1 MMACEKMSGYKNLVC
16 VASGKGGV
24 GKSTTAVNLALSLSK
39 LGKRVGL
46 LDADIYGPSIP
57 LMMGIEPGRKP
68 EIRDRKFMLPII
80 AHDIEI
86 NSMGL
91 LVDEKTAMAWRAP
104 MIISAF
110 NQILNDT
117 VWDNR
122 DYLIVDMP
130 PGTGDIQLSLSQSAE
145 IAGALIVTTPQD
157 VALLDARRAIEMF
170 KKVEVP
176 IIGIVENM
184 SVHIC
189 EKCGHE
195 EEVFGSGGGVKLA
208 TEYKT
213 EVIGRLPLNIGVR
226 ERTDAGKPIVQSL
239 PSNPASKAYM
249 QLSITLDERVSQNM
263 ANGIAKPIFSVTE
276 D

>member
-1 MMACEKMSGYKNLVC
+1 M
-16 VASGKGGV
+16 
-24 GKSTTAVNLALSLSK
+24 
-39 LGKRVGL
+39 
-46 LDADIYGPSIP
+46 
-57 LMMGIEPGRKP
+57 
-68 EIRDRKFMLPII
+68 
-80 AHDIEI
+80 
-86 NSMGL
+86 
-91 LVDEKTAMAWRAP
+91 
-104 MIISAF
+104 
-110 NQILNDT
+110 
-117 VWDNR
+117 
-122 DYLIVDMP
+122 DMP
-130 PGTGDIQLSLSQSAE
+130 TGTGDIQLSLSQSAE
-145 IAGALIVTTPQD
+145 ITGALIVTTPQD

-226 ERTDAGKPIVQSL
+226 EKTDAGKPIVQSL

-249 QLSITLDERVSQNM
+249 QLSITLDERVSQNI
-263 ANGIAKPIFSVTE
+263 ASGIAKPIFSVTE

>member
-1 MMACEKMSGYKNLVC
+1 MDGIRRVLDQPRVNAMNGAEAMVRMLEAHGVRCMSMSFVTSANTPAIWRGPM
-16 VASGKGGV
+16 ASG
-24 GKSTTAVNLALSLSK
+24 ALQQ
-39 LGKRVGL
+39 L
-46 LDADIYGPSIP
+46 LTQTHWGE
-57 LMMGIEPGRKP
+57 L
-68 EIRDRKFMLPII
+68 
-80 AHDIEI
+80 
-86 NSMGL
+86 
-91 LVDEKTAMAWRAP
+91 
-104 MIISAF
+104 
-110 NQILNDT
+110 
-117 VWDNR
+117 

-130 PGTGDIQLSLSQSAE
+130 PGTGDIQLTLAQRVPL
-145 IAGALIVTTPQD
+145 AGAVIVTTPQD
-157 VALLDARRAIEMF
+157 IALLDARKGIEMF
-170 KKVEVP
+170 RKVEVP
-176 IIGIVENM
+176 VLGIVENM

-195 EEVFGSGGGVKLA
+195 EEVFGSGGGLRLG